1 MAVLYFQET
10 RQGGIRVIKAVV
22 FDLVETLV
30 TDAEQVKGKDLDE
43 ELSRILRQANYEVYY
58 QEVKAARHMVFF
70 IDYPRGRGDTPQ
82 QFYSK
87 MLERLE
93 ISSESKLVDKLV
105 RKATELERVRLY
117 EDVASTVHALKSR
130 GIKTAVLTTVP
141 SWLFKQVLEDNDV
154 KIDFICTAKEAKA
167 VKPNPQI
174 YRTVLETLG
183 VKPYEALMVG
193 DTPEIDI
200 IPPKKLGMKTA
211 LLCRTKK
218 KTAKEADHTITS
230 LRQLLKIVEDK

>member
-1 MAVLYFQET
+1 M
-10 RQGGIRVIKAVV
+10 IKAVV

-30 TDAEQVKGKDLDE
+30 TDVAEVKRKDLDE
-43 ELSRILRQANYEVYY
+43 ELSRILRQAGHEVYY
-58 QEVKAARHMVFF
+58 QEVKAARHMAFF
-70 IDYPRGRGDTPQ
+70 IDYPRGRADTPQ
-82 QFYSK
+82 QFYTR

-93 ISSESKLVDKLV
+93 IPSDLKLVDRLV
-105 RKATELERVRLY
+105 RKATELERVTLY
-117 EDVASTVHALKSR
+117 EDVAPTVHALKSK

-141 SWLFKQVLEDNDV
+141 SWLFTQVLEDNNV

-174 YRTVLETLG
+174 YRTVLEKLG
-183 VKPYEALMVG
+183 VKPREALMVG

-218 KTAKEADHTITS
+218 KTVKQADHTITS
-230 LRQLLKIVEDK
+230 LRQLLKITKEK

>member
-1 MAVLYFQET
+1 M
-10 RQGGIRVIKAVV
+10 IRAIV

-30 TDAEQVKGKDLDE
+30 TDDASVKGKDLDE
-43 ELSRILRQANYEVYY
+43 ELSRILRQAGHKIYY

-70 IDYPRGRGDTPQ
+70 IDYPRGRGDTPK
-82 QFYSK
+82 QFYTR

-93 ISSESKLVDKLV
+93 IPYEPKLVDKLV

-117 EDVASTVHALKSR
+117 EDVAPTVNALKTQ

-154 KIDFICTAKEAKA
+154 KIDFICTAREAKA

-183 VKPYEALMVG
+183 VTPREALMVG
-193 DTPEIDI
+193 DTPEVDI

-218 KTAKEADHTITS
+218 KTIKQADHTITS
-230 LRQLLKIVEDK
+230 LKQLLKIIKQK

>member
-1 MAVLYFQET
+1 M
-10 RQGGIRVIKAVV
+10 IKAVV

-30 TDAEQVKGKDLDE
+30 TDAAEVKGKDLDE
-43 ELSRILRQANYEVYY
+43 ELSQILRLAGHEVYY

-82 QFYSK
+82 QFYGK

-93 ISSESKLVDKLV
+93 ISSDSKLTDNLV

-117 EDVASTVHALKSR
+117 EDVAPTVNALKSR

-141 SWLFKQVLEDNDV
+141 SWLFKQVLEDNHV
-154 KIDFICTAKEAKA
+154 KIDFICTAREAKA

-183 VKPYEALMVG
+183 VKPHEALMVG

-211 LLCRTKK
+211 LLCRTEKK
-218 KTAKEADHTITS
+218 AVKQADHTITS
-230 LRQLLKIVEDK
+230 LEQLLTIIK

>member
-1 MAVLYFQET
+1 M
-10 RQGGIRVIKAVV
+10 IKVVV

-30 TDAEQVKGKDLDE
+30 TDAEEVKGKDLDE
-43 ELSRILRQANYEVYY
+43 ELSRILRQAGHEVYY
-58 QEVKAARHMVFF
+58 QEARAARHMVFF

-82 QFYSK
+82 QFYVK
-87 MLERLE
+87 VLERLE
-93 ISSESKLVDKLV
+93 IPSDPKLVDKLV

-117 EDVASTVHALKSR
+117 EDVAPTIKALKSR

-141 SWLFKQVLEDNDV
+141 SWLFTQVLEDNNV

-174 YRTVLETLG
+174 YRTVLEKLR
-183 VKPYEALMVG
+183 VKPHEALMVG

-218 KTAKEADHTITS
+218 KAVKEADHTITS
-230 LRQLLKIVEDK
+230 LRQLIEIIEEK

>member
-1 MAVLYFQET
+1 M
-10 RQGGIRVIKAVV
+10 IKAVV

-30 TDAEQVKGKDLDE
+30 TDAEEVQGKDLDE
-43 ELSRILRQANYEVYY
+43 ELSRILRQANHEVYY

-82 QFYSK
+82 QFYTK

-93 ISSESKLVDKLV
+93 IPSDPKLVDKLV
-105 RKATELERVRLY
+105 RKATQLERVKLY
-117 EDVASTVHALKSR
+117 EDVAPTVNALKSQ

-141 SWLFKQVLEDNDV
+141 SWIFKQVLEENDV
-154 KIDFICTAKEAKA
+154 RIDFICTAREAKA

-174 YRTVLETLG
+174 YRTVLERFG
-183 VKPYEALMVG
+183 VKPSEALMVG
-193 DTPEIDI
+193 DTPEVDI

-211 LLCRTKK
+211 LLCRKEK
-218 KTAKEADHTITS
+218 KTVKEADHIITS
-230 LRQLLKIVEDK
+230 LRQLLKTTKER